1 MISGNKGEW
10 SELYACL
17 KLLADGEVYA
27 ADENM
32 EKLESL
38 VFPILKI
45 LRDEKE
51 QKLQYIV
58 NGQIIIQD
66 GTTKKTIASIERS
79 EFLKASK
86 IVFENMKSLSGRSL
100 KIDKFS
106 NNEELIDFLKL
117 SVIEN
122 FKAISTEKS
131 DITIQIHDQLTGSK
145 PVLGFSIKSMLGG
158 QSTLFNAG
166 AGTNFIFRVEGRNF
180 SKEEI
185 SDINVLTYVKKNKIS
200 ERILEVEN
208 EDAKLI
214 FDSVQSEKLEL
225 NLRLIDGDLPEI
237 LAYMLKIRYLT
248 KITALDKLLIELEQ
262 RNPLEYNQSH
272 SHPFYKYKLVKF
284 LYDAALGMTP
294 STVWNGDIAANG
306 GIIVVKNDGEV
317 LAYHTY
323 HKSKFEEYLL
333 NNTMLEQPA
342 TSEDENAPG
351 NAQTKENNP
360 GKNIKPFKYGWLY
373 HEDGFVKL
381 KVCLQVRFKK

>member
-17 KLLADGEVYA
+17 KLLADGEIYA

-32 EKLESL
+32 EKIESL

-51 QKLQYIV
+51 QKLEYIV

-66 GTTKKTIASIERS
+66 GTTKETIASIERS
-79 EFLKASK
+79 EFFKASE
-86 IVFENMKSLSGRSL
+86 IVFENMKTQKGRSL
-100 KIDKFS
+100 KIEKFS
-106 NNEELIDFLKL
+106 NSEDLKDFLKH

-122 FKAISTEKS
+122 FKAKSTDKA
-131 DITIQIHDQLTGSK
+131 DITIQIHDQVTGSQ

-158 QSTLFNAG
+158 KSTLFNPG
-166 AGTNFIFRVEGRNF
+166 TGTNFIFSVEDKDL
-180 SKEEI
+180 SEEEI
-185 SDINVLTYVKKNKIS
+185 NDINVRTYEKANKIG
-200 ERILEVEN
+200 ERISEIEN
-208 EDAKLI
+208 ENARLVFHSI
-214 FDSVQSEKLEL
+214 QSEKLEL

-237 LAYMLKIRYLT
+237 LAYMLKIRYQT
-248 KITALDKLLIELEQ
+248 KKTSLDQLLVEMET
-262 RNPLEYNQSH
+262 RNPLEYNQRH

-294 STVWNGDIAANG
+294 ETVWNGDIAANG
-306 GIIVVKNDGEV
+306 GIIIVKNDGEV

-333 NNTMLEQPA
+333 NNTMLEQPS
-342 TSEDENAPG
+342 TSEDKNAPG
-351 NAQTKENNP
+351 RPQTKENYP
-360 GKNIKPFKYGWLY
+360 GKSIKPFKFGWLY
-373 HEDGFVKL
+373 NEDDLVKL
-381 KVCLQVRFKK
+381 KICLQVRFSK